1 MNTKNKIRFSVLKFL
16 KNLFTKN
23 ILIKFL
29 SLLFAMLVW
38 GYVMMDQN
46 PMRIKTV
53 ENVAVNFDAEGDL
66 IARKLVVRSDRNQ
79 ALKSITVKVNTELT
93 KYADLDASDITAS
106 ISLRGVSSPGIYTIL
121 IDATTPDGTVV
132 SVSPS
137 EVTIEIDN
145 LAKKRIPVEVS
156 LNGELPDGYW
166 NGEPETTNSYV
177 DIEGALKDISS
188 IVKAV
193 CPIDLT
199 GRTESYNESASVEL
213 QNAAGEAVNV
223 TLLGEVPAIPIKLSI
238 LRMAQLPVNVDAAI
252 TGRENLPVNYE
263 IVGYSVSPSSNI
275 TVIGEKETIEAL
287 TGVDIEPIDVSNE
300 KESVEQEVQLLLPE
314 GVTSLNGNT
323 IQVRVNIRQKMQTLS
338 FSAVPVEIQGL
349 GKKLAA
355 TLNLSSTNVTIT
367 GQVSLMSAL
376 SRDDVVVYAD
386 VTGLSAGTY
395 QVELRLGL
403 PKESMLSEVTYT
415 IAAGYAE
422 VIIRND

>member
-106 ISLRGVSSPGIYTIL
+106 ISLRGVSGPGIYTIM

-132 SVSPS
+132 NVSPS

-252 TGRENLPVNYE
+252 TGKENLPVNYE

-275 TVIGEKETIEAL
+275 TVIGDRETIEAL

-338 FSAVPVEIQGL
+338 FSAVPVEVQGL

-403 PKESMLSEVTYT
+403 PNESMLSEVTYT

>member
-106 ISLRGVSSPGIYTIL
+106 ISLRGVSGPGIYTIL

-132 SVSPS
+132 NVSPS

-252 TGRENLPVNYE
+252 TGKENLPVNYE

-275 TVIGEKETIEAL
+275 TVIGDRETIEAL

-338 FSAVPVEIQGL
+338 FSAVPVEVQGL

-403 PKESMLSEVTYT
+403 PNESMLSEVTYT

>member
-106 ISLRGVSSPGIYTIL
+106 ISLRGVSGPGIYTIM

-132 SVSPS
+132 NVSPS

-252 TGRENLPVNYE
+252 TGKENLPVNYE

-314 GVTSLNGNT
+314 GVMSLNGNT

-338 FSAVPVEIQGL
+338 FSAVPVEVQGL

-403 PKESMLSEVTYT
+403 PNESMLSEVTYT
-415 IAAGYAE
+415 IAAPYAE

>member
-106 ISLRGVSSPGIYTIL
+106 ISLRGVSGPGIYTIL

-137 EVTIEIDN
+137 QVTIEIDN
-145 LAKKRIPVEVS
+145 LFTKRIPVEVS

-199 GRTESYNESASVEL
+199 GRTESYNESTSVEL

-252 TGRENLPVNYE
+252 TGKENLPVNYE

-338 FSAVPVEIQGL
+338 FSAVPVEVQGL

-403 PKESMLSEVTYT
+403 PNESMLSEVTYT
-415 IAAGYAE
+415 IAAPYAE

>member
-106 ISLRGVSSPGIYTIL
+106 ISLRGVSGPGIYTIL

-132 SVSPS
+132 NVSPS

-252 TGRENLPVNYE
+252 TGKENLPVNYE

-314 GVTSLNGNT
+314 GVMSLNGNT

-338 FSAVPVEIQGL
+338 FSAVPVEVQGL

-403 PKESMLSEVTYT
+403 PNESMLSEVTYT
-415 IAAGYAE
+415 IAAPYAE

>member
-53 ENVAVNFDAEGDL
+53 ENVAVNFDGEGDL

-106 ISLRGVSSPGIYTIL
+106 ISLRGVSGPGIYTIM

-132 SVSPS
+132 NVSPS

-166 NGEPETTNSYV
+166 NGEAETTNSYV

-252 TGRENLPVNYE
+252 TGKENLPVNYE

-338 FSAVPVEIQGL
+338 FSAVPVEVQGL

-403 PKESMLSEVTYT
+403 PNESMLSEVTYT

>member
-53 ENVAVNFDAEGDL
+53 ENVAVNFDGEGDL

-106 ISLRGVSSPGIYTIL
+106 ISLRGVSGPGIYTIM

-132 SVSPS
+132 NVSPS

-166 NGEPETTNSYV
+166 NGEAETTNSYV

-252 TGRENLPVNYE
+252 TGKENLPVNYE

-338 FSAVPVEIQGL
+338 FSAVPVEVQGL

>member
-1 MNTKNKIRFSVLKFL
+1 MITKSKIRFSVLQFF

-46 PMRIKTV
+46 PMRVKTV

-66 IARKLVVRSDRNQ
+66 IARKLVVRSDRNK

-106 ISLRGVSSPGIYTIL
+106 ISLRGVSGPGIYTIM
-121 IDATTPDGTVV
+121 IDATTSDGTVV

-145 LAKKRIPVEVS
+145 LFTKRIPVEVS
-156 LNGELPDGYW
+156 LSGELPDGYW
-166 NGEPETTNSYV
+166 NSEPETTNNYV

-193 CPIDLT
+193 CPVDLS
-199 GRTESYNESASVEL
+199 GRTESYNESTSVEL
-213 QNAAGEAVNV
+213 QNAAGEAVYV
-223 TLLGEVPAIPIKLSI
+223 TLLGEVPAIPVKLSI

-252 TGRENLPVNYE
+252 TGRESLPVNYE

-300 KESVEQEVQLLLPE
+300 KESVEKEVQLLLPE
-314 GVTSLNGNT
+314 GVTSLNGDT
-323 IQVRVNIRQKMQTLS
+323 IQVRVNIRQKMQTLL
-338 FSAVPVEIQGL
+338 FSAIPVEIQGL
-349 GKKLAA
+349 GRKLAA
-355 TLNLSSTNVTIT
+355 TIDLSSTNVTIT
-367 GQVSLMSAL
+367 GQVSLISAL

-395 QVELRLGL
+395 QVELRLAL

-415 IAAGYAE
+415 IADAYAE
-422 VIIRND
+422 VNIRND

>member
-106 ISLRGVSSPGIYTIL
+106 ISLRGVSGPGIYTIL

-166 NGEPETTNSYV
+166 NGEAETTNSYV

-199 GRTESYNESASVEL
+199 GRTESYNESTSVEL
-213 QNAAGEAVNV
+213 QNAEGEAVNV

-287 TGVDIEPIDVSNE
+287 AGVDIEPIDVSNE

-415 IAAGYAE
+415 IAAPYAE

>member
-106 ISLRGVSSPGIYTIL
+106 ISLRGVSGPGIYTIL

-137 EVTIEIDN
+137 QVTIEIDN
-145 LAKKRIPVEVS
+145 LFTKRIPVEVS

-252 TGRENLPVNYE
+252 TGKENLPVNYE

-275 TVIGEKETIEAL
+275 TVIGDKETIEAL